1 MSREAW
7 WSKMPDPANDFPI
20 KFITPPGVALKDKTV
35 DVEHINAVLQA
46 FLIVAGLVH
55 MHLFNSLLTVTS
67 GKDAKHAQSSK
78 HYIGNAVDLRI
89 NDLPPD
95 YQPVFI
101 LYLRVLCDRFHL
113 ALFDESN
120 VPGAG
125 HVHIE
130 IAG

>member
-1 MSREAW
+1 MADLVNNS
-7 WSKMPDPANDFPI
+7 PLP
-20 KFITPPGVALKDKTV
+20 FIVPPGVTLKDKTV
-35 DVEHINAVLQA
+35 DVQHINAVLQA
-46 FLIVAGLVH
+46 FLVSAGLVH
-55 MHLFNSLLTVTS
+55 MHLFNSLVTVTS
-67 GKDAKHAQSSK
+67 GRDAKHAQSSK

-89 NDLPPD
+89 NDLPAD

>member
-1 MSREAW
+1 MADKASNPVF
-7 WSKMPDPANDFPI
+7 SFIVPA
-20 KFITPPGVALKDKTV
+20 GVALKDKSV
-35 DVEHINAVLQA
+35 NVADINPVLQA
-46 FLIVAGLVH
+46 FLVAAGLVH
-55 MHLFNSLLTVTS
+55 MHLFNALLTVTS
-67 GKDAKHAQSSK
+67 GKDAKHAQASK

>member
-1 MSREAW
+1 MADVENNS
-7 WSKMPDPANDFPI
+7 PLPFIVPA
-20 KFITPPGVALKDKTV
+20 GVALKDKSV
-35 DVEHINAVLQA
+35 DVVHINPVLQA
-46 FLIVAGLVH
+46 FLVSAGLVH
-55 MHLFNSLLTVTS
+55 MHLFNALLTVTS
-67 GKDAKHAQSSK
+67 GKDAQHAPGSK
-78 HYIGNAVDLRI
+78 HFTGNAVDLRI
-89 NDLPPD
+89 RDVPAD

>member
-1 MSREAW
+1 
-7 WSKMPDPANDFPI
+7 MPDKLNNSPSP
-20 KFITPPGVALKDKTV
+20 FIVPPGVALKDKSVNVT
-35 DVEHINAVLQA
+35 DINPVLQA
-46 FLIVAGLVH
+46 FLVAAGLVH
-55 MHLFNSLLTVTS
+55 MHLFNALLTVTS
-67 GKDAKHAQSSK
+67 GEDAMHTVGSK

-89 NDLPPD
+89 NDLPLD